1 MATKKNL
8 EATELE
14 ATEAEATEA
23 EVKETKKAEPEEERV
38 MVMVPYVEGQDPEVT
53 VIINGRITK
62 FRKGETVRVP
72 RNVAEVLENSNQQMM
87 SALKNQEKFKN
98 QRTDL

>member
-8 EATELE
+8 ETE
-14 ATEAEATEA
+14 T
-23 EVKETKKAEPEEERV
+23 EVKEVKAEEEEKV

-53 VIINGRITK
+53 VIINGYVTK
-62 FRKGETVRVP
+62 FRKGETVMVP
-72 RNVAEVLENSNQQMM
+72 RNVAEVLQNSNQQMM
-87 SALKNQEKFKN
+87 AALKNQEKFKE

>member
-8 EATELE
+8 EAETEVKKI
-14 ATEAEATEA
+14 EAEE
-23 EVKETKKAEPEEERV
+23 EVKDKEEEKV

-53 VIINGRITK
+53 VIINGYVTK
-62 FRKGETVRVP
+62 FRKGETVMVP
-72 RNVAEVLENSNQQMM
+72 RNVAEVLQNSNQQMM
-87 SALKNQEKFKN
+87 AALKNQEKFKE